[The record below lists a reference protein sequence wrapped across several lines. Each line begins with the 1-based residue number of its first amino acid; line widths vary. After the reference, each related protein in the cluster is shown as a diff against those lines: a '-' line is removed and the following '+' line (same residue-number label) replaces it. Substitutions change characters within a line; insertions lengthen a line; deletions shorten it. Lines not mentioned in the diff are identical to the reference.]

1 MIKTFACILTIIYPY
16 FGCADH
22 GISLK
27 GGLKYQK
34 NFQHFDY
41 VNAQAPK
48 KGTIRLS
55 SLLPF
60 DSLNPFIIK
69 GNAAPHIM
77 MTIATLFEPSEDEPA
92 SVYAYVANSID
103 ITQNH
108 KSIIFHLNPNAVF
121 SDGMPITAEDVAFS
135 FTVLKTQGQPKFQQC
150 YQDVEGVKIYSPHK
164 IEFLIKNPKN
174 RELPYILGRLPIL
187 PKHFYKKVPFD
198 ETSSVIPPTS
208 GPYTIKSIVPGQKII
223 YELNMKWWGMNLPT
237 QKGRHNFKT
246 IEDTVYRDDNVR
258 FEAFKLHQTDMRAE
272 LSVQTWM
279 KKYDFKAYHEK
290 IVKKIVLPHKFP
302 KPLSGIVLNTRKKH
316 LNKRNVRKA
325 LDLMFDFKWC
335 NKNLFYNLMHR
346 SHTYF
351 ALSPFDSQ
359 GRKSK
364 KIIKNLHSYKNC
376 LPPYI
381 FEEDVPL
388 VSYDVKDRHSIA
400 KQAHKLFKDAG
411 YLIKDQKIIDPDT
424 KNPLEF
430 NFIIESSRIE
440 KIALFYKEQL
450 QKFLGISLRVLLLDK
465 QSYIKRIQDFDFD
478 MALDSAYTTLSL
490 SLTPGQELRSY
501 FSSKWATVPGG
512 LNYSGINDPVID
524 DFIEK
529 IINQSDENKVQT
541 DMKTLDFLLL
551 QGYYRILSWH
561 FDGLMIAYWD
571 NIAGFEKTVPYPQ
584 NYIARL
590 WFSA

>member
-1 MIKTFACILTIIYPY
+1 MIKTFACIFVIISPY

-34 NFQHFDY
+34 DFQHFDY
-41 VNAQAPK
+41 VNVQAPK
-48 KGTIRLS
+48 KGKIRLS

-92 SVYAYVANSID
+92 SVYAYVANSVD
-103 ITQNH
+103 ITPNH
-108 KSIIFHLNPNAVF
+108 KSVIFHLNPSAVF
-121 SDGMPITAEDVAFS
+121 SDDMPITAEDVSFS
-135 FTVLKTQGQPKFQQC
+135 FTALKTQGQPKFQQC
-150 YQDVEGVKIYSPHK
+150 YQDVECVKIHSSHK

-174 RELPYILGRLPIL
+174 KELPYLLARLPIL

-198 ETSSVIPPTS
+198 ETSLVIPPTS
-208 GPYTIKSIVPGQKII
+208 GPYTIKSILPGQKII
-223 YELNMKWWGMNLPT
+223 YELNEKWWGKNLAT
-237 QKGRHNFKT
+237 QKGRHNFKN

-258 FEAFKLHQTDMRAE
+258 FEAFKLHQTDIRPE
-272 LSVQTWM
+272 LSIQTWM
-279 KKYDFKAYHEK
+279 KKYDFKACHEK
-290 IVKKIVLPHKFP
+290 RVKKIVLPHKLP
-302 KPLSGIVLNTRKKH
+302 KPTGGIVLNTRKKH
-316 LNKRNVRKA
+316 LDKRNVRKA

-335 NKNLFYNLMHR
+335 NKNLFYNVMHR
-346 SHTYF
+346 NHTYF

-359 GRKSK
+359 GKRSE
-364 KIIKNLHSYKNC
+364 KIIENLNAYKNR
-376 LPPYI
+376 LPSYI
-381 FEEDVPL
+381 FDEDVPHI
-388 VSYDVKDRHSIA
+388 SYDIKDRHDIA

-430 NFIIESSRIE
+430 IFIIESNRIE

-450 QKFLGISLRVLLLDK
+450 QKFLGISVRVLLLDK

-478 MALDSAYTTLSL
+478 MAFDSTYTPLSL

-501 FSSKWATVPGG
+501 FSSKCAAAGGG
-512 LNYSGINDPVID
+512 LNYSGINDSVID

-529 IINQSDENKVQT
+529 IINESDENKIQT
-541 DMKTLDFLLL
+541 YMKTLDFLLL
-551 QGYYRILSWH
+551 HGYYRILSWH

-571 NIAGFEKTVPYPQ
+571 NIAGFEETVSYPQ

-590 WFSA
+590 WEST